1 MRRAVP
7 ASLVPLAVVGIAL
20 WRPGLL
26 VSGAGSWR
34 ALAVGAGVGLAG
46 LLVLAVVWRRSAVA
60 ALWSASLVVLALLA
74 AVFAPGLRERTVVEA
89 FPTPVAEVAAAA
101 NPAAPVATPSPSL
114 SPSRSR
120 RPAAPRTA
128 APRTAGPSTAA
139 PRTAAPVVLARGS
152 LHGIGH
158 RASGSVVLYRLDGR
172 LVVRFEGISVQGT
185 PTPVVHLVASGRRS
199 PSGGVRLGPLKGE
212 HGSFGYDVPAG
223 APVVR
228 VLVWCQRYAVPI
240 ASADLAAV
248 R

>member
-101 NPAAPVATPSPSL
+101 SPAAPVATPL
-114 SPSRSR
+114 PSRSSSPSS
-120 RPAAPRTA
+120 RP
-128 APRTAGPSTAA
+128 AA

-152 LHGIGH
+152 LQGIGH